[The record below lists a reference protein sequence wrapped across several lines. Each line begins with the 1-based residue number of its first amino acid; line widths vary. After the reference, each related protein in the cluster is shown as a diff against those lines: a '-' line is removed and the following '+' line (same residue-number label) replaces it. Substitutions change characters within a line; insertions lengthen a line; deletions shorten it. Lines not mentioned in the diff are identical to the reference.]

1 MIVLL
6 RRELEEMRVSA
17 DRKESVIIL
26 GIVSIIIILLEWL
39 LGPALFDV
47 YDTDGI
53 AAFIVIIGM
62 VHAGGEVDFSIEE
75 DHAHRQMSFL
85 QTLPI
90 RKNQIVHAKFLNMFL
105 LCGKI
110 FLWIAILISFNQM
123 INSNWE
129 LVDLTAAL
137 LAASSILLLMA
148 EHLLR
153 YFLWGYRKKGNWLNN
168 ISRVIW
174 VVLFMIGFIFMS
186 WSWVLALFIL
196 SLIVYGICWRV
207 SIKRIQKRGFPQ
219 EVEQL
224 GFTKI
229 EQSAEE
235 LKSRQSK

>member
-1 MIVLL
+1 M
-6 RRELEEMRVSA
+6 
-17 DRKESVIIL
+17 
-26 GIVSIIIILLEWL
+26 
-39 LGPALFDV
+39 GPALFDV

-53 AAFIVIIGM
+53 AAFIVILGM

-75 DHAHRQMSFL
+75 DNGHRQMSFL

-90 RKNQIVHAKFLNMFL
+90 RKRQIVHAKYLNMLL
-105 LCGKI
+105 LCGKT
-110 FLWIAILISFNQM
+110 FLWIVILISINQM

-153 YFLWGYRKKGNWLNN
+153 YFLWGYGKKGHWMNN
-168 ISRVIW
+168 ISRMIW
-174 VVLFMIGFIFMS
+174 VVLPMFGLSFMA
-186 WSWVLALFIL
+186 WSWVFALFIL
-196 SLIVYGICWRV
+196 SLIVYGICWWV
-207 SIKRIQKRGFPQ
+207 SIKRIQKWGFPQ
-219 EVEQL
+219 EVEQP

-229 EQSAEE
+229 EQWAEE